1 MLIVWHEDDEDT
13 HDGFGHGHQK
23 RIYNPIYIPATPR
36 RKKKLRRQVY
46 VPAPAPAPFTSEVLA
61 RADWIDGEIA
71 AMLAQLPALADQLR
85 EVARLESIRQAQALG
100 DLQDALLQRLQ
111 ALALVADRAA
121 SLDADF
127 MFLLTL
133 LLDEDD

>member
-23 RIYNPIYIPATPR
+23 RIYNPIYIPAAPR

-46 VPAPAPAPFTSEVLA
+46 VPAPSPAPFTSEVLA

-71 AMLAQLPALADQLR
+71 AMR